1 MAASSSSSS
10 SSKQEEINK
19 QVARQFFEL
28 LGRHDTER
36 MERLLVSSTQYSFH
50 PSGMPHMDWSGH
62 KQLLATITRAFPD
75 LHHNIKDMV
84 AEGDKVA
91 VRLNVTGTH
100 KGEFQ
105 GIHPSGRK
113 LSLDEMAFL
122 TLIDGRI
129 TEGWITSDTM
139 GFMQQ
144 IGAIPTTS
152 RAIDTNNT
160 TPLDD
165 RPTLV

>member
-1 MAASSSSSS
+1 MTLA
-10 SSKQEEINK
+10 SSKQGEINK
-19 QVARQFFEL
+19 RIVSQFFEL

-36 MERLLVSSTQYSFH
+36 IEQLLVSSAQYSFH
-50 PSGMPHMDWSGH
+50 PSGMPPLDWNGH
-62 KQLLATITRAFPD
+62 KQLLASITLAFPD
-75 LHHNIKDMV
+75 LHHDIKDMV

-105 GIHPSGRK
+105 GIPPSGRK

-122 TLIDGRI
+122 TIVDGRI

-139 GFMQQ
+139 SFMQQ
-144 IGAIPTTS
+144 IGAVPTTS
-152 RAIDTNNT
+152 LAIGTNST
-160 TPLDD
+160 T
-165 RPTLV
+165 RP